1 MPLYTNTSKTRKMRP
16 ILYEKL
22 CMKIYLNDEKIQVGC
37 WAHHDCE
44 GVQTSVLC
52 GFEEPIFL
60 NCFEQVLQQ
69 DDFLFCSQIS
79 FQTFTI
85 KYGRARK
92 YFVSISLRRKHC
104 SKVEINNKK

>member
-1 MPLYTNTSKTRKMRP
+1 
-16 ILYEKL
+16 
-22 CMKIYLNDEKIQVGC
+22 MKHYLNDEKINIG
-37 WAHHDCE
+37 CE

-69 DDFLFCSQIS
+69 EDFLLVFQNFCSQIS
-79 FQTFTI
+79 FQTFKI

-92 YFVSISLRRKHC
+92 YFASISVRRKHC
-104 SKVEINNKK
+104 SKVEINDKK